1 VTSAERDHEDTLR
14 RESGDGLRTSVVA
27 ATLDSFDSEIG
38 SRVDVLVEFW
48 APWCRPSWMMHP
60 LVARIASEY
69 AGRLKVVTLNAG
81 DAPGVASRCGVHGVP
96 LFVLFR
102 DGSELDR
109 RVGTAPIGQLREWLE
124 RHLVPAASP
133 VASADRAAL

>member
-1 VTSAERDHEDTLR
+1 MTSGERDRESTLR
-14 RESGDGLRTSVVA
+14 RGNRDGLLTRIVP
-27 ATLDSFDSEIG
+27 ATLESFDSEIR
-38 SRVDVLVEFW
+38 SRVPVLVEFW
-48 APWCRPSWMMHP
+48 APWCRPSWMIHP

-69 AGRLKVVTLNAG
+69 AGRLKVVTLDAG

-124 RHLVPAASP
+124 RHLVPA
-133 VASADRAAL
+133 

>member
-1 VTSAERDHEDTLR
+1 MTSGERDREGTLR
-14 RESGDGLRTSVVA
+14 RGNGDLRSGIVP
-27 ATLDSFDSEIG
+27 ATLDSFDREIR
-38 SRVDVLVEFW
+38 SRLPVLVEFW
-48 APWCRPSWMMHP
+48 APWCRPSWMIHP

-69 AGRLKVVTLNAG
+69 AGRLKVVTLDAG

-109 RVGTAPIGQLREWLE
+109 RVGTALIGQLREWLE
-124 RHLVPAASP
+124 RHLVPA
-133 VASADRAAL
+133 